1 MRKLLLTNL
10 WVILIACI
18 SNGQQYPCYNGI
30 STNPLNPINNQLPS
44 KRNTFFNWQ
53 DSIYQVQP
61 INSTCVRGSQMES
74 PFFKIDN
81 LEELR
86 ESKDMKWDDG
96 WELLRRGFGLTEQN
110 TFTTDPVPH
119 VYLILYNKYTGIL
132 RVLLKTCRGVD
143 YNAAKITL
151 SFNPLSQIKTDLL
164 ELSRGSVSAID
175 KKYTATAYAAGAKY
189 VNDDTKWFYAD
200 FPMMYDP
207 CTCIYQSKL
216 SIISQLISTSQI
228 NIEGAITG
236 DIYTKDVGGKA
247 QIQKPGSTGWKNFS
261 GFVNGKLS
269 TAYGNI
275 NTFVSQSQLFAENI
289 GKIDTVNK
297 KSALDNLGG
306 FLKNNQ
312 FLKSGLNAVPWLK
325 SAVGLVDI
333 FIGGGKTTTGPQE
346 VKLLPLAV
354 NLTAKLN
361 GTLTTVNQYHDII
374 FTNPGSKDAQLDP
387 DPYPYY
393 NEVLGVFNLVKA
405 PVIFQGI
412 NQTICEDARRAY
424 APPIRQHYFRFDA
437 DSFYYVLNPAAEMTI
452 QNMKGAI
459 MVKAKP
465 KTPDTTNMAN
475 KKINTYFPVFEGK
488 DALDSTYKFRTDY
501 FDMMCLDRQIF
512 RHTEPHWKWF
522 CEIPDDKNWYVN
534 YDTVFLKLMI
544 NLKRNNATGTTQ
556 NVLLILTYPMKVVTD
571 AVQANTPTFSTCD
584 STILSP
590 ASASFVNTFCQS
602 NVYYNL
608 DRQSRVYQDSIRM
621 ERSIVK
627 DGIGLYPNPNNGVFT
642 LKLKAENSK
651 LTAYYITD
659 ISGRRVYSSER
670 GNIDL
675 NNGFNKQLNIRLNNG
690 TYILTAVT
698 TKGYLKTK
706 FVVID

>member
-10 WVILIACI
+10 WAMFIACI

-44 KRNTFFNWQ
+44 KINTFFNWQ

-132 RVLLKTCRGVD
+132 RVLLKTCRGAD

-189 VNDDTKWFYAD
+189 VNDDTKWFYTD
-200 FPMMYDP
+200 FPMMFDP
-207 CTCIYQSKL
+207 CTCLYQSKL
-216 SIISQLISTSQI
+216 SIISQLISSSQI

-297 KSALDNLGG
+297 KSALDNLGS
-306 FLKNNQ
+306 FLKSNQ

-333 FIGGGKTTTGPQE
+333 FIGGGKTSTGPQE

-387 DPYPYY
+387 DAYPYY
-393 NEVLGVFNLVKA
+393 NEVLGVFNLVKS
-405 PVIFQGI
+405 PVLFKGI
-412 NQTICEDARRAY
+412 QSTICEDSRRAY
-424 APPIRQHYFRFDA
+424 APPIQTVSFRFDA
-437 DSFYYVLNPAAEMTI
+437 DSFYYALNPAAEMTI

-465 KTPDTTNMAN
+465 KTSDTLNMAN
-475 KKINTYFPVFEGK
+475 KSINSYFPVFEGK
-488 DALDSTYKFRTDY
+488 DALDSSFKFRTDY
-501 FDMMCLDRQIF
+501 FDMKCLDRQIF
-512 RHTEPHWKWF
+512 KHTAPHWKWF
-522 CEIPDDKNWYVN
+522 CEISPDKNWYVN

-544 NLKRNNATGTTQ
+544 NLKRNNATSTTQ
-556 NVLLILTYPMKVVTD
+556 NVLLVLTYPVKVVTD
-571 AVQANTPTFSTCD
+571 AVQVNTPTFPTCD

-590 ASASFVNTFCQS
+590 ASASFINSFCQS
-602 NVYYNL
+602 SVYNNI
-608 DRQSRVYQDSIRM
+608 DRQSRAYQDSIRM
-621 ERSIVK
+621 ERNIAK
-627 DGIGLYPNPNNGVFT
+627 DGIGLYPNPNSGVFT
-642 LKLKAENSK
+642 IKLKKESAK
-651 LTAYYITD
+651 LSAFYITD
-659 ISGRRVYSSER
+659 ISGRRVYTSAEGS
-670 GNIDL
+670 IDL
-675 NNGFNKQLNIRLNNG
+675 TNGFNKQINVRLNNG